1 MTANA
6 SNKRAGGIPRLLD
19 RLIRLRPAHAW
30 MLSLLCLDLAVMGD
44 LVTGPDLWFGPFYL
58 FVICLATWG
67 LGWVAGESVALA
79 SMALTFAI
87 NGITLY
93 PYGPEAVVGNAIM
106 RLLGASMAIAIIAGA
121 RWAYLREWLLART
134 DAMTGALNR
143 QAFFELGGTLAG
155 TCCWRVLLYADLD
168 GLKTINDREG
178 HAAGDA
184 CLKAYASHVRRIIR
198 RDDMFA
204 RVGGDEFLL
213 FMAVKDEASARSV
226 AARLHASMNAVRGAR
241 GQHLRC
247 SVGTIVVPP
256 GRLSIDELVRRA
268 DNLMYQA
275 KLRGAALEIAVASDV
290 TLPLTQTR
298 ARRTPGAALEPAA
311 PIRKRSIDR
320 RASRS

>member
-1 MTANA
+1 MP
-6 SNKRAGGIPRLLD
+6 AGGFPRLLD
-19 RLIRLRPAHAW
+19 RLVRMRPAHAW
-30 MLSLLCLDLAVMGD
+30 MLTLLCIDLTALGDLA
-44 LVTGPDLWFGPFYL
+44 TGGHLWFGPVYL
-58 FVICLATWG
+58 FDICLATWA
-67 LGWVAGESVALA
+67 LGWVSGETVAVG

-93 PYGPEAVVGNAIM
+93 PYGTEAVALNAAM
-106 RLLGASMAIAIIAGA
+106 RLIAASLAIAIIAGA

-134 DAMTGALNR
+134 DALTGALNR

-168 GLKTINDREG
+168 GLKAINDSEG

-184 CLKAYASHVRRIIR
+184 CLRAYASQVRRIIR

-213 FMAVKDEASARSV
+213 FMAVKDETSARSV
-226 AARLHASMNAVRGAR
+226 AARLHASMNAIRGAD
-241 GQHLRC
+241 GEYLRC

-275 KLRGAALEIAVASDV
+275 KLRGASLELAVASDV
-290 TLPLTQTR
+290 NLPLAQGR
-298 ARRTPGAALEPAA
+298 ARRAARSAAEPLASIRKGAAE
-311 PIRKRSIDR
+311 R
-320 RASRS
+320 RAS